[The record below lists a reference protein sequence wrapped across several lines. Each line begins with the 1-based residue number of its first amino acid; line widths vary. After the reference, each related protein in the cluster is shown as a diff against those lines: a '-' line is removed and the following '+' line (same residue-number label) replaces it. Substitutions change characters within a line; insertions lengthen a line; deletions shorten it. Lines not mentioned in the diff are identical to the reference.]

1 MAKKNRDTSNIDN
14 LLASMTPDM
23 LGDGFAEAL
32 VDNSIRVERFL
43 LDMVRPDPVQPR
55 RVLPEQVHHKF
66 HDNRLTPT
74 QALRELVQ
82 LAQVSSRQNG
92 RPFSNLLEL
101 LADVDNESDESVKL
115 SPEEET
121 LRDLVNLAVTIRD
134 DGQVNPLTV
143 VDITQGVTRLYR
155 IETGERRY
163 WATWILRD
171 FIPSYDHDGMIDCII
186 IPAEKSSVFRQAKEN
201 TARKG
206 LSAIAMARQAA
217 LLLLTVHGYEI
228 PIHAVNNDFYRQA
241 LDLDLRG
248 KREYTEAI
256 LNAMGGIDK
265 ARFSRYK
272 ALLNLSD
279 EAMELA
285 DKHNLDE
292 RKLRYVLGLDA
303 QEHAEL
309 VQQIIS
315 LNLSGKQVKQIIE
328 SENVDVVDDDDTPT
342 FSTIAV
348 RFAKTVRDSTKTSGQ
363 ELVEVLMW
371 QERDAHLVRSRL
383 SKLRQ
388 LIDEAET
395 ILNG

>member
-1 MAKKNRDTSNIDN
+1 MAKKKHDTSNIDN
-14 LLASMTPDM
+14 LLASVTPDM
-23 LGDGFAEAL
+23 LGDGFADAL
-32 VDNSIRVERFL
+32 TDNSIRVERFL

-55 RVLPEQVHHKF
+55 RVLPEQIHRKF

-92 RPFSNLLEL
+92 RPFSNVLEL
-101 LADVDNESDESVKL
+101 LPDTENNTEQSENL

-143 VDITQGVTRLYR
+143 VDMTQGVARLYR

-171 FIPSYDHDGMIDCII
+171 FIPSYEHDGMIDCII
-186 IPAEKSSVFRQAKEN
+186 VPAEKSSIFRQAKEN

-228 PIHAVNNDFYRQA
+228 PLHAVDNNFYRQA
-241 LDLDLRG
+241 LELDLRG

-256 LNAMGGIDK
+256 LNAMGGIGK
-265 ARFSRYK
+265 MHLSRYK
-272 ALLNLSD
+272 SLLQLSD
-279 EAMELA
+279 EAWELA
-285 DKHNLDE
+285 DRFNIDE
-292 RKLRYVLGLDA
+292 FRLRPILQLPE
-303 QEHAEL
+303 QSHAEMI
-309 VQQIIS
+309 QHAIQF
-315 LNLSGKQVKQIIE
+315 NLSGRQIQDICENGVNENSGEVNGNTTSISRFLKSMSKIADTNEDDFIHTLLE
-328 SENVDVVDDDDTPT
+328 SEKSSAVARARIDI
-342 FSTIAV
+342 TIEYLT
-348 RFAKTVRDSTKTSGQ
+348 RIRN
-363 ELVEVLMW
+363 
-371 QERDAHLVRSRL
+371 RL
-383 SKLRQ
+383 
-388 LIDEAET
+388 T
-395 ILNG
+395 